1 MSNQI
6 FAGAGSIDV
15 FPSHLRVN
23 PGGATIAWLK
33 NANDGDVGAGLAVV
47 LEGGLKDGELAGDY
61 DAFKYSIVSSIS
73 AESAAAV
80 LSRVW
85 GLTLEDIPAGEYG
98 AVMLRGSAMATCSH
112 AGQNIGGFY
121 NALISPGGIGT
132 DGHLVSVADAGE
144 GGLLQGHCDIS
155 RRRHHQWHHD
165 LQRIFPG
172 ALQWCRGLWLWVLA
186 VTLTGPCL
194 GLARWGSHLLPT
206 NDANLRKP
214 DRGLEP
220 LHGL

>member
-61 DAFKYSIVSSIS
+61 DAFKYSIVSSTS
-73 AESAAAV
+73 AASAAAV

-98 AVMLRGSAMATCSH
+98 AVMLRGSAMATCTD
-112 AGQNIGGFY
+112 AGQNLGGYY
-121 NALISPGGIGT
+121 NALISPGGVGT
-132 DGHLVSVADAGE
+132 DGHLVSVADAGSGVFFKAIAIYRGVDIIDGSPVSSASSPVLFNGVE
-144 GGLLQGHCDIS
+144 G
-155 RRRHHQWHHD
+155 
-165 LQRIFPG
+165 F
-172 ALQWCRGLWLWVLA
+172 
-186 VTLTGPCL
+186 
-194 GLARWGSHLLPT
+194 GSGYLP
-206 NDANLRKP
+206 
-214 DRGLEP
+214 
-220 LHGL
+220 